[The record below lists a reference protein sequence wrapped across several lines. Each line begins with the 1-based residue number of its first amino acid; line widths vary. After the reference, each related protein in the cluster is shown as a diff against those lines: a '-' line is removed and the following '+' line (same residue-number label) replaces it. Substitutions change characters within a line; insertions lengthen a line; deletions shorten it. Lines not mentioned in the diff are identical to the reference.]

1 MIEKGLYYVNDD
13 FKTLIKSVGGEWND
27 TKRRPI
33 VCLIESSEQNGL
45 FWAIPMGKLNH
56 RDTKQVERLNK
67 YLNFPSRDIRSC
79 YYHIGRTTTQ
89 SIFFISDAVPI
100 TDKYIETIH
109 VDACNNHYIIKN
121 PKLIAELERKLY
133 RILSI
138 ENSKQ
143 DSFRQHITSIKKVL
157 IEELNND

>member
-13 FKTLIKSVGGEWND
+13 FKALIKSVGGEWND

-67 YLNFPSRDIRSC
+67 YLNFP
-79 YYHIGRTTTQ
+79 
-89 SIFFISDAVPI
+89 
-100 TDKYIETIH
+100 
-109 VDACNNHYIIKN
+109 
-121 PKLIAELERKLY
+121 
-133 RILSI
+133 
-138 ENSKQ
+138 
-143 DSFRQHITSIKKVL
+143 
-157 IEELNND
+157 